1 MEHIMQRLEKLRSL
15 KEGWLDG
22 EGEAISNPAI
32 TRTEALFRDSHN
44 KQFQM
49 TCIYPVV
56 EGGLLIEGDY
66 DNKTFSIDI
75 DENGFVEFFMMNFKD
90 NSYIVFDKTD
100 KIDIIS
106 ERMQIL
112 LKYMGYIK
120 ELEI

>member
-32 TRTEALFRDSHN
+32 TRTEALFRDSYN

-112 LKYMGYIK
+112 LKYMGYTK

>member
-1 MEHIMQRLEKLRSL
+1 
-15 KEGWLDG
+15 
-22 EGEAISNPAI
+22 
-32 TRTEALFRDSHN
+32 
-44 KQFQM
+44 M

-112 LKYMGYIK
+112 LKYMGYTK